1 MYGCKNATSKG
12 GVFFCCYRDRRLED
26 QVQDDQ
32 YNDRDAQEP
41 ANEKFTHDS
50 VPSVFAVSM
59 GPSCAL
65 QRSRSVRYCTSTSKL
80 IHLVSRHLV
89 RRARQERGATWIF

>member
-1 MYGCKNATSKG
+1 VQTKTPPCKVAFLFAAN
-12 GVFFCCYRDRRLED
+12 DRRLED

-32 YNDRDAQEP
+32 YNNRDTQEP
-41 ANEKFTHDS
+41 ANEEFTHDS

-59 GPSCAL
+59 DPSCAL
-65 QRSRSVRYCTSTSKL
+65 QRPGSVRYCTSTSKL
-80 IHLVSRHLV
+80 IHLVTHHLP

>member
-1 MYGCKNATSKG
+1 MYGCKNATSQG
-12 GVFFCCYRDRRLED
+12 GVFVCCYRDRRSED

-41 ANEKFTHDS
+41 ANEEFTHDI

-59 GPSCAL
+59 DSSCAL
-65 QRSRSVRYCTSTSKL
+65 QRPSSVRYCTSTGKL
-80 IHLVSRHLV
+80 IHLVSHRLPK
-89 RRARQERGATWIF
+89 RARQERGATWIF